1 MRHITLTFLVVLIFV
16 LSGCKTKTILQPV
29 EKIKIEYRDRF
40 KTDSIHNTDS
50 ILIYQKNDTVY
61 LSSIK
66 WRERFVK
73 DTISVLRVDSI
84 PYPVEVIKYI
94 NELNKWQRLRLN
106 ALNWVLGII
115 GVFVAFK
122 IGKAR
127 FL

>member
-1 MRHITLTFLVVLIFV
+1 MKNITLFIIVLIFA
-16 LSGCKTKTILQPV
+16 LSGCKTRTILHPV
-29 EKIKIEYRDRF
+29 EAIKIEYRDRF

-61 LSSIK
+61 LNSIK

-73 DTISVLRVDSI
+73 DTVSVLRVDSI
-84 PYPVEVIKYI
+84 PYPVDVIKYT
-94 NELNKWQRLRLN
+94 NQLNKWQRLRLN

-127 FL
+127 LL

>member
-1 MRHITLTFLVVLIFV
+1 MKNITLFIIVLIFA
-16 LSGCKTKTILQPV
+16 LSGCKTRTILQPV

-61 LSSIK
+61 LNSIK

-73 DTISVLRVDSI
+73 DTVSVLRVDSI
-84 PYPVEVIKYI
+84 PYPVEVIEYTNI
-94 NELNKWQRLRLN
+94 LNKWQRLRLN
-106 ALNWVLGII
+106 ALNWILGII

-127 FL
+127 LL

>member
-16 LSGCKTKTILQPV
+16 LSGCKTRTILQPV
-29 EKIKIEYRDRF
+29 ETIKVEYRDRF

-73 DTISVLRVDSI
+73 DTVSVLKVDSI
-84 PYPVEVIKYI
+84 PYPVEVVEYV
-94 NELNKWQRLRLN
+94 NQLNKWQRLRLN
-106 ALNWVLGII
+106 ALNWMIGII

-127 FL
+127 LL

>member
-1 MRHITLTFLVVLIFV
+1 MKNITLFIIVLIFA
-16 LSGCKTKTILQPV
+16 LSGCKTRTILQPV

-61 LSSIK
+61 LNSIK

-73 DTISVLRVDSI
+73 DTVSVLRVDSI
-84 PYPVEVIKYI
+84 PYPVEVIEYTNI
-94 NELNKWQRLRLN
+94 LNKWQRLRLN
-106 ALNWVLGII
+106 ALNWILGII

>member
-1 MRHITLTFLVVLIFV
+1 MKHITLFIIVLIFA

-29 EKIKIEYRDRF
+29 ETVKIEYRDRF

-73 DTISVLRVDSI
+73 DTVSVLRVDSI
-84 PYPVEVIKYI
+84 PYPVDVVEYV
-94 NELNKWQRLRLN
+94 NQLNKWQRLRLN
-106 ALNWVLGII
+106 ALNWIIGII

-127 FL
+127 LL

>member
-1 MRHITLTFLVVLIFV
+1 MKNITLFIIVLIFA
-16 LSGCKTKTILQPV
+16 LFGCKTRTILHPV
-29 EKIKIEYRDRF
+29 EAIKIEYRDRF

-73 DTISVLRVDSI
+73 DTVSVLRVDSI
-84 PYPVEVIKYI
+84 PYPVEVVEYV
-94 NELNKWQRLRLN
+94 NQLNKWQRLRLN
-106 ALNWVLGII
+106 ALNWMLGII

-127 FL
+127 LL

>member
-1 MRHITLTFLVVLIFV
+1 MKKITLFIIVLIFA
-16 LSGCKTKTILQPV
+16 LSGCKTRTILQPV

-61 LSSIK
+61 LNSIK

-73 DTISVLRVDSI
+73 DTVSVLRVDSI
-84 PYPVEVIKYI
+84 PYPVEVIEYTNI
-94 NELNKWQRLRLN
+94 LNKWQRLRLN
-106 ALNWVLGII
+106 ALNWILGII
-115 GVFVAFK
+115 GVFVAFY

-127 FL
+127 LL

>member
-1 MRHITLTFLVVLIFV
+1 MKNITLFIIVLIFA
-16 LSGCKTKTILQPV
+16 LSGCKTRTILQPV
-29 EKIKIEYRDRF
+29 ETIKIEYRDRF

-73 DTISVLRVDSI
+73 DTVSVLRVDSI
-84 PYPVEVIKYI
+84 PYPVEVVEYV
-94 NELNKWQRLRLN
+94 NQLNKWQRLRLN
-106 ALNWVLGII
+106 ALNWMLGII

-127 FL
+127 LL

>member
-1 MRHITLTFLVVLIFV
+1 MKHITLSFLIVFIFA
-16 LSGCKTKTILQPV
+16 LSGCKTRTILHPV
-29 EKIKIEYRDRF
+29 ETIKIEYRDRF

-73 DTISVLRVDSI
+73 DTVSVLKVDSI
-84 PYPVEVIKYI
+84 PYPVEVVEYV
-94 NELNKWQRLRLN
+94 NQLNKWQRMRLN
-106 ALNWVLGII
+106 ALNWILGII

>member
-1 MRHITLTFLVVLIFV
+1 MKNRTLFIIVLIFA
-16 LSGCKTKTILQPV
+16 LSVFKTRTILKHV
-29 EKIKIEYRDRF
+29 EAIKIEYRDRF

-73 DTISVLRVDSI
+73 DTVSVLRVDSI
-84 PYPVEVIKYI
+84 PYPVEVVEYV
-94 NELNKWQRLRLN
+94 NQLNKWQRLRLN
-106 ALNWVLGII
+106 ALNWMLGII

>member
-1 MRHITLTFLVVLIFV
+1 MKHTTLGFIVILMFTLT
-16 LSGCKTKTILQPV
+16 GCKTRTILQPV
-29 EKIKIEYRDRF
+29 ETIKIEYRDRF

-73 DTISVLRVDSI
+73 DTVSVLKVDSI
-84 PYPVEVIKYI
+84 PYPVEVIKYT
-94 NELNKWQRLRLN
+94 NQLNKWQRMRLN
-106 ALNWVLGII
+106 ALNWMLGII
-115 GVFVAFK
+115 GVLVVFK